1 MSIPLDRLYH
11 YILAVCQKNYDGNVI
26 VSRFWPHGS
35 KNLEDLRPLVAFKNW
50 YDVMTSLHV
59 YCHDQEP
66 LNYEIYQDSSQTY
79 NPNGWETL
87 MTNLGQNRHNRN
99 INQIVSAGDHA
110 LLIHSEKRSKNL
122 TRYLEPSS
130 NHQSTLL
137 GVYYWSHAV
146 IARDWFRYAEHCD
159 FKKQASK
166 TFLIYNRAWSGTR
179 EYRLKFS
186 DLLIDH
192 QLVEHC
198 KTSFSPTD
206 NDTHYTN
213 YEFTNSVWI
222 PDNILENYLPIN
234 HTKSCA
240 SADFDLEDYNS
251 TDIEVVLE
259 TLFDDERLHLTEKSL
274 RPIACQQPFIMCATQ
289 GSLKYLQSYGFRTF
303 SDLWD
308 ESYDD
313 IEDPQQRLSAVIG
326 TMKSIVAWSDQEKQ
340 VKLAHAQEIALHN
353 QRWFFSQEFFD
364 LVVNELQSNFVQAV
378 NTYKTQ
384 LDFSMWSKFYQQLL
398 THPEVFEFFNHN
410 TNPYNPNWEQYNKV
424 LSYIEQFN
432 KSRR

>member
-1 MSIPLDRLYH
+1 
-11 YILAVCQKNYDGNVI
+11 
-26 VSRFWPHGS
+26 
-35 KNLEDLRPLVAFKNW
+35 
-50 YDVMTSLHV
+50 
-59 YCHDQEP
+59 
-66 LNYEIYQDSSQTY
+66 
-79 NPNGWETL
+79 
-87 MTNLGQNRHNRN
+87 
-99 INQIVSAGDHA
+99 
-110 LLIHSEKRSKNL
+110 
-122 TRYLEPSS
+122 
-130 NHQSTLL
+130 
-137 GVYYWSHAV
+137 
-146 IARDWFRYAEHCD
+146 
-159 FKKQASK
+159 
-166 TFLIYNRAWSGTR
+166 
-179 EYRLKFS
+179 
-186 DLLIDH
+186 
-192 QLVEHC
+192 
-198 KTSFSPTD
+198 
-206 NDTHYTN
+206 
-213 YEFTNSVWI
+213 
-222 PDNILENYLPIN
+222 
-234 HTKSCA
+234 
-240 SADFDLEDYNS
+240 
-251 TDIEVVLE
+251 
-259 TLFDDERLHLTEKSL
+259 
-274 RPIACQQPFIMCATQ
+274 MCATQ